1 MILAAL
7 VGWSLQRFAG
17 LDGALLP
24 AVLAGM
30 LLAPLVPARAC
41 AVRGRAG
48 ARAGDGPRS

>member
-1 MILAAL
+1 MVLAAL

-24 AVLAGM
+24 AVLVGM

-41 AVRGRAG
+41 ALRGGTG
-48 ARAGDGPRS
+48 ARPGDGPRS